1 MATEFVA
8 PIRYEQED
16 APAPIEK
23 PVYGFKR
30 WVAVML
36 VFGASFYTH
45 SIGAIIYSALLFLVA
60 MALIMILLLYIAI
73 RRPRRVIPESERLKH
88 KREMALIQKW
98 GKT

>member
-8 PIRYEQED
+8 PIRYEKEE

-23 PVYGFKR
+23 PIYGFKR

-45 SIGAIIYSALLFLVA
+45 NIGAIIYSSMLFLIA
-60 MALIMILLLYIAI
+60 MGLIMLMLLYTAI
-73 RRPRRVIPESERLKH
+73 RRPRVIVPESEKLKH

-98 GKT
+98 GK